1 MLYNMKH
8 TFVNVLINHSKTKHK
23 KGKKINQQIIA
34 RTTNWQKYV
43 LVESTVTTLGLGEQN
58 QNSLR

>member
-23 KGKKINQQIIA
+23 KGKEINKQMIA
-34 RTTNWQKYV
+34 PTILAKVRFN
-43 LVESTVTTLGLGEQN
+43 
-58 QNSLR
+58 